1 MRLLR
6 PGAGAHEKRLEMTV
20 EPTFAGFQDF
30 VTDIMGIDPL
40 YLPANSPATEW
51 AYANALMIV
60 NPSLALVG
68 VKTPI
73 ETTLYIEAVY
83 NLGGDNLINYAPDQP
98 GRTYFADLRRS
109 MNINS
114 FASGVVQSASDST
127 TSDTLS
133 VPPALT
139 NLTISQLQNLKT
151 PWGRRYLA
159 IAQTYGTMW
168 GVA

>member
-1 MRLLR
+1 M
-6 PGAGAHEKRLEMTV
+6 GAGARVKLLNMPI
-20 EPTFAGFQDF
+20 EPTLEGFQAF
-30 VTDIMGIDPL
+30 ITDVMGIDPL
-40 YLPANSPATEW
+40 YLPENSPATEW

-60 NPSLALVG
+60 NPTLALVG
-68 VKTPI
+68 VRSPI
-73 ETTLYIEAVY
+73 MTTLYVEAVY

-109 MNINS
+109 MNITS
-114 FASGVVQSASDST
+114 FAAGVVQSASDST

-139 NLTISQLQNLKT
+139 NLTIAQLQNLKT

>member
-1 MRLLR
+1 MQQ
-6 PGAGAHEKRLEMTV
+6 
-20 EPTFAGFQDF
+20 PTLAGFIDF
-30 VTDIMGIDPL
+30 IRGVMGIDPL
-40 YLPANSPATEW
+40 LLPDNSPAIEW

-60 NPSLALVG
+60 NPTLGLVG
-68 VKTPI
+68 VKSPI

-83 NLGGDNLINYAPDQP
+83 NLGGDNIINYAPDQP

-109 MNINS
+109 MNITS
-114 FASGVVQSASDST
+114 FAAGLVQSASDSG
-127 TSDTLS
+127 TSDSLA
-133 VPPALT
+133 VPDALK
-139 NLTISQLQNLKT
+139 NLTISQLQNMKT